1 MTSPAPFDLLVY
13 KPAYERHR
21 DTIDALANAL
31 VMDDDGVVWR
41 GAEQV
46 AAESV
51 QPRAAWA
58 NRDLYNEGPVRAFM
72 IACLKSKALEWLQ
85 SSAAGFEAPVFGKLV
100 GNGVTLTN
108 ANASAVPIA
117 EFVMAQVL
125 SAFHPT
131 AERLEAQSSRNWQSM
146 DFRDVYGT
154 TWLIYG
160 MGHVGTEIA
169 LRARAF
175 GATVIGARRTPRG
188 DEPVDEMVS
197 GNEALAGAFA
207 RADVIVLSA
216 ALNQHNQ
223 HIINAELLKT
233 LKTNTVLVN
242 IGRGGLIDEDALL
255 AGLHAGKPDLA
266 ILDVFETE
274 PLPEDHPLWTHP
286 RVRVTAHCAGASPAT
301 GSRGDAIFLDNL
313 KRFADGTPLKMQVK
327 ELGGND
333 AKVN

>member
-1 MTSPAPFDLLVY
+1 MPNSKSFDLLVY
-13 KPAYERHR
+13 KTAYKRHR
-21 DTIDALANAL
+21 DTIDELSNPL
-31 VMDDDGVVWR
+31 VMDDDGKVWR

-46 AAESV
+46 APEQV

-72 IACLKSKALEWLQ
+72 VACLKSKNLQWMQ

-131 AERLEAQSSRNWQSM
+131 VERLDAQRERRWQSL
-146 DFRDVYGT
+146 DFKDVFGT

-160 MGHVGTEIA
+160 VGHVGTEIA
-169 LRARAF
+169 LRAKAF
-175 GATVIGARRTPRG
+175 GATVIGARRTPSG

-197 GNEALAGAFA
+197 ADALPSAFA

-216 ALNQHNQ
+216 ALNAHNQ
-223 HIINAELLKT
+223 HLINADTVRVMKPGS
-233 LKTNTVLVN
+233 VLVN
-242 IGRGGLIDEDALL
+242 IGRGGLVDEGALVT
-255 AGLHAGKPDLA
+255 GLDVGRPGLA

-274 PLPEDHPLWTHP
+274 PLPEEHPLWAHP
-286 RVRVTAHCAGASPAT
+286 QVRLTAHCAGASPAT
-301 GSRGDAIFLDNL
+301 GSRGEDIFLDNL
-313 KRFADGTPLKMQVK
+313 QRFANGTPLRMQVT
-327 ELGGND
+327 ELGSGGP
-333 AKVN
+333 